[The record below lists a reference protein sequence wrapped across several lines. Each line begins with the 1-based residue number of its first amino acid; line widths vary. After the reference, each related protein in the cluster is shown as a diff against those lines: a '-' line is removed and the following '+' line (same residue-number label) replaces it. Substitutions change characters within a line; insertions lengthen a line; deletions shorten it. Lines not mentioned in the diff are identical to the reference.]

1 MERVKVDTPRGSP
14 RWVKGGPSPNPSGRK
29 KVPPDVK
36 ALINQNTP
44 AAIRAVVRLL
54 ASKNEMVRLQ
64 AARELLDR
72 GLGKP
77 AMAEPI
83 KPSATEQA
91 PNVVR
96 VPHPCANA
104 TEWEREAQAW
114 QAQQRAKD
122 PAELERWLAAQ
133 TPGPGKADPI
143 N

>member
-1 MERVKVDTPRGSP
+1 MVERVKLGSP
-14 RWVKGGPSPNPSGRK
+14 RWIKGGPSPNPGGRK

-54 ASKNEMVRLQ
+54 TSKNEMVRLQ

-77 AMAEPI
+77 AMAEAI
-83 KPSATEQA
+83 KPPATEQP

-96 VPHPCANA
+96 VPHQAES
-104 TEWEREAQAW
+104 TEAWEREAQRW

-133 TPGPGKADPI
+133 TPGPGKADKI